1 MAVGSQG
8 HPIHLLLSL
17 TSPETGYPPHSTPV
31 SHAWVQALVEPG
43 GLSQSQVL
51 LDLQACGWCPPAF
64 PSSCPASVRNA
75 EDPSPV
81 SHQCLTCWIRTP
93 CNDSGPCFWWLMLG
107 TPFLLGSS
115 SSLVLPNCSARQ
127 LQNWRPDVLLTPA
140 EQVVAAFY
148 LYSSVSFK
156 SQLNFFLFNLC
167 SYMIKKYNPC
177 RHRSCSLQNWFSW
190 RKSGWGTVQFLLVFF
205 SLSWDQIK

>member
-1 MAVGSQG
+1 MGQG
-8 HPIHLLLSL
+8 KLCGHGCGLP
-17 TSPETGYPPHSTPV
+17 GPPHTPLVVTDLPRDRISSPQHTSISCLGPSPCRARWSV
-31 SHAWVQALVEPG
+31 SVPGPPGSPGMWLVSPCFSQQ
-43 GLSQSQVL
+43 LS
-51 LDLQACGWCPPAF
+51 
-64 PSSCPASVRNA
+64 ASVRNA

-148 LYSSVSFK
+148 LYSSISF
-156 SQLNFFLFNLC
+156 
-167 SYMIKKYNPC
+167 
-177 RHRSCSLQNWFSW
+177 
-190 RKSGWGTVQFLLVFF
+190 
-205 SLSWDQIK
+205 